1 MDNSLKKINKLQE
14 LLEASKLL
22 NSTQDTDYI
31 LKFLL
36 KKSLELIK
44 GGDTGVIFL
53 YNKATGLLDIRTFVG
68 FDDNIVEVNLYPG
81 ESMTGIAFLKQKP
94 IFFSNS
100 KEIKKAMGTM
110 REKNM
115 NLVENSINKKPNE
128 LLGSI
133 CCPLIYREECIGVI
147 VIDNFEN
154 NAALTQEDVSL
165 LEAISV
171 QATIAIINAQ
181 NYERQ
186 LKNNDELEKYNKMLE
201 LERNKYRYSTGL
213 HSRFTEMVLNGCS
226 VEDILSEITS
236 LLNRDVFIIDLFY
249 NIYNHSFSYYTNLD
263 RIKEVS
269 HDLIKYLRENEKSN
283 YYNGHKDLYFYFS
296 PIMVN
301 MDTLG
306 WLCVVSDNND
316 YSELDNVTIER
327 GVTIL
332 ALELLKI
339 NELSH
344 MEQALKGDFLE
355 SLIMN
360 QNKDYIVKCSKNY
373 RFSFER
379 NHQIVIIEVEGD
391 KGVISQKKHEKELKK
406 YMKYYYNIINE
417 KINRGFS
424 NSITMIKGNK
434 IVVILELNTDYN
446 REKIKIFLDNIVT
459 ENNISFFSRYG
470 KKRVRAGV
478 SDEINSLDDFKIS
491 YFNATQAL
499 RMTNEIEGENLY
511 FFYDDLEIK
520 KFLLKND
527 KRDLEYF
534 ISRTLGPLL
543 GYQKNSR
550 NEYLDTLRIYIRS
563 NGNWTYTKDYL
574 HIHGNTLSYRLKRIM
589 NLLNIDLNDYNQ
601 RLRLQIAFE
610 ILDILPLTDKING

>member
-1 MDNSLKKINKLQE
+1 MGNSLRKIDKLQE

-31 LKFLL
+31 LNFLL

-53 YNKATGLLDIRTFVG
+53 YNKEIKMLEIRAFIG
-68 FDDNIVEVNLYPG
+68 FDDNIVEVKLCPG
-81 ESMTGIAFLKQKP
+81 ESMTGIVFLKQKP

-100 KEIKKAMGTM
+100 NEISRAMGTM
-110 REKNM
+110 QEKNK
-115 NLVENSINKKPNE
+115 NLLENSLHQKPNE

-154 NAALTQEDVSL
+154 HEGLTEDDVSL

-181 NYERQ
+181 NYEKQ

-213 HSRFTEMVLNGCS
+213 HSRFTGMILNGCS

-249 NIYNHSFSYYTNLD
+249 NISNYSFSYYTNID
-263 RIKEVS
+263 RVKKVS
-269 HDLIKYLRENEKSN
+269 HNLIKYLRENEKSN
-283 YYNGHKDLYFYFS
+283 YYNVSNDLYFYFS

-301 MDTLG
+301 KDTLG
-306 WLCVVSDNND
+306 WLCVVSDNYE
-316 YSELDNVTIER
+316 YSELDNIAIER

-339 NELSH
+339 NGLSH
-344 MEQALKGDFLE
+344 MEQTLKGDFLE

-373 RFSFER
+373 RFSFKMK
-379 NHQIVIIEVEGD
+379 HQIIIIEVEGD
-391 KGVISQKKHEKELKK
+391 KGSVSQEKYEKELKK
-406 YMKYYYNIINE
+406 YIKYYYNIINE
-417 KINRGFS
+417 KINRILS

-434 IVVILELNTDYN
+434 IVVILELNNNYS
-446 REKIKIFLDNIVT
+446 REKIKVFLEDIVV

-478 SDEINSLDDFKIS
+478 SDEITRLDDFKSS
-491 YFNATQAL
+491 YYNAAQAL
-499 RMTNEIEGENLY
+499 RMVNEIEDENLY
-511 FFYDDLEIK
+511 LFYDDLEIK
-520 KFLLKND
+520 KFLLNNNRK
-527 KRDLEYF
+527 DLEYF
-534 ISRTLGPLL
+534 ITKTLGPLL
-543 GYQKNSR
+543 DYQNTSK
-550 NEYLDTLRIYIRS
+550 NEYLDTLKIYIRS

-574 HIHGNTLSYRLKRIM
+574 HIHGNTLSYRLRRIM
-589 NLLNIDLNDYNQ
+589 DLLNMDLSDYNQ
-601 RLRLQIAFE
+601 RLRIQIAFE
-610 ILDILPLTDKING
+610 ILDILPLTDKMNN